1 MTDEL
6 KRTSLKWI
14 CITLAVMFI
23 LPSAIA
29 KLASECAGMALCM
42 MLFLVINPIYSII
55 LGIVSG
61 RNINTL
67 WNLPLISA
75 VAFLAGAWLF
85 FDIHEPW
92 FIAYAATYLC
102 IGIVAMLITNYLRRK
117 LYTIHIHR
125 ERETNRRAKEKV
137 D

>member
-6 KRTSLKWI
+6 KRTYLKGI
-14 CITLAVMFI
+14 GITLAVMFV
-23 LPSAIA
+23 LPFAVA

-42 MLFLVINPIYSII
+42 LLFLVINPIYSII
-55 LGIVSG
+55 LGIVAG

-75 VAFLAGAWLF
+75 VAFLAGTWIF

-92 FIAYAATYLC
+92 FIVYAATYLC
-102 IGIVAMLITNYLRRK
+102 IGIVAMLVTNYIKRK
-117 LYTIHIHR
+117 
-125 ERETNRRAKEKV
+125 
-137 D
+137 